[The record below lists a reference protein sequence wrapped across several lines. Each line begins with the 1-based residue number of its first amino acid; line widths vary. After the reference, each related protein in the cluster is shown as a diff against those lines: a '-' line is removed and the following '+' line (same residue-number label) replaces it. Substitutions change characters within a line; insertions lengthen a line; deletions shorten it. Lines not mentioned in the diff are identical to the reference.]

1 MSNERRPSSLSSQRG
16 YSLIEL
22 LVVVAIVGVLSLVMV
37 PNFMALYQSSR
48 MKSAMRQFTSEVR
61 GARQEAVTSYR
72 FAKISIEP
80 GTGNYRIET
89 SPDLG
94 TTWNVVSE
102 KTMLEPITFA
112 STTFVDGADADDDP
126 EFIFRNNGTTPTAGT
141 IVIETEADIPNN
153 SITIEINT
161 VGTVK
166 TS

>member
-1 MSNERRPSSLSSQRG
+1 MSNERRPSESLSSQRG

-37 PNFMALYQSSR
+37 PNFMSLYQSNR
-48 MKSAMRQFTSEVR
+48 MKSAMRQFTSDVR

-72 FAKISIEP
+72 FTKISIVP
-80 GTGNYRIET
+80 GTGTYRIEA

-102 KTMLEPITFA
+102 KTMMEPITFA
-112 STTFVDGADADDDP
+112 STTFLDGDGDDDP
-126 EFIFRNNGTTPTAGT
+126 EFIFRNNGTTATAGT

-166 TS
+166 TI